1 MSSPRT
7 IMLTWEMGGGHG
19 HLVRLGRIGKAL
31 IKAGH
36 RLVFVSRDVAAA
48 RAQLPEAICL
58 QAPFHLVPAPPYP
71 KAANLAEIM
80 DNIGLGQ
87 TDSIAELTASWLTL
101 VERTGADAVAMDFS
115 PGALLALQALPMR
128 RVLIDNGYS
137 HPTHTPTLPS
147 LRPWESSY
155 TDFHDRIE
163 LRVLAAV
170 NASLKQR
177 GLPPLAHLSELFLR
191 VDAIHLMTI
200 PELDHTGPKT
210 QVHYRGYLDHGGQT
224 PVWPRRYPN
233 APRLLIMLKS
243 FRGLVPLL
251 AALSTLELDLVIAV
265 TGLDA
270 DSQAALA
277 DKENLSF
284 HEGWLDL
291 RAAARQADLVLCA
304 GGEAVGIV
312 LLQGTP
318 VCVLPFFD
326 EQRLTAE
333 RAAASGAALALPAGA
348 PPEAVVAAIQQMLAK
363 PSYAQRAAKLA
374 GRYRGLDQA
383 AELAAI
389 VGSLVGS
396 EVGGLRSEV

>member
-1 MSSPRT
+1 MSTPRT

-19 HLVRLGRIGKAL
+19 HLVRLGRLGKAL
-31 IKAGH
+31 VKAGH

-87 TDSIAELTASWLTL
+87 ADSIAELTASWLTL
-101 VERTGADAVAMDFS
+101 VERTRPDAVAMDFS
-115 PGALLALQALPMR
+115 PGALLALQGLPLR

-163 LRVLAAV
+163 GRVLAAV
-170 NASLKQR
+170 NTSLKQR
-177 GLPPLAHLSELFLR
+177 GLPPLVRLSELFQR

-224 PVWPRRYPN
+224 PVWPRRYPD
-233 APRLLIMLKS
+233 APRLLVMLKS
-243 FRGLVPLL
+243 HSGLVPLL
-251 AALSTLELDLVIAV
+251 AALSGLRLNLVVAV

-270 DSQAALA
+270 GSQAALA
-277 DKENLSF
+277 DKQNLAF

-304 GGEAVGIV
+304 GGDAVGIV

-333 RAAASGAALALPAGA
+333 KAAATGAAMAMPLGA
-348 PPEAVVAAIQQMLAK
+348 TPESVIAAIQQMLAE
-363 PSYAQRAAKLA
+363 PSYAQQAGKLS
-374 GRYRGLDQA
+374 GRYRGLNQA
-383 AELAAI
+383 AELA
-389 VGSLVGS
+389 VMVESLVGA
-396 EVGGLRSEV
+396 GG